1 MNTSDEPNEIE
12 ETTETNE
19 VNPEEQKPI
28 KQKRVHGQ
36 MQLRVFEK
44 MGIVLRVQNY
54 GSQMSHVKI
63 SLSHEKH

>member
-44 MGIVLRVQNY
+44 MGIRLRLK
-54 GSQMSHVKI
+54 GSDSI
-63 SLSHEKH
+63 DEKKD